1 MSCSSTTQ
9 WSHLS
14 YQHAVTL
21 AVAHRPSHVAEL
33 GLAPTVCE
41 LLNNIEK
48 YHNYRG
54 SQQKQI
60 GYCNHRVVGC
70 RQTEETVVMYCVFC

>member
-14 YQHAVTL
+14 YQYAVTL

-48 YHNYRG
+48 YNYRG
-54 SQQKQI
+54 SQQNKL
-60 GYCNHRVVGC
+60 VVVTTEWLPWL
-70 RQTEETVVMYCVFC
+70 QTN